1 MKSNH
6 GCYLSSTW
14 VKKLRNF
21 QIDQGVLGLGRGS
34 RDYYLNSTMF
44 SKHLEAYKL
53 YQREIIKLLMADAN
67 ITYNGT
73 QLDNDL
79 NEIIELE
86 KKLAIV
92 NFCVFRLNFCNEQ
105 QISTVV
111 NGISQ
116 KYISL

>member
-1 MKSNH
+1 
-6 GCYLSSTW
+6 
-14 VKKLRNF
+14 
-21 QIDQGVLGLGRGS
+21 
-34 RDYYLNSTMF
+34 
-44 SKHLEAYKL
+44 
-53 YQREIIKLLMADAN
+53 MADAN